1 MKRLILFKLV
11 VFVLFV
17 LACCLAVNLTW
28 NFKEETFRQI
38 DEYVYDGPEP
48 TVTTILEG
56 MADE

>member
-11 VFVLFV
+11 VFALAI
-17 LACCLAVNLTW
+17 LACCLAVNLAW

-38 DEYVYDGPEP
+38 DVYANGGPEP

-56 MADE
+56 MIDE